1 MAMLV
6 IAGFAAAARGQS
18 QELSA
23 AFEKGEAF
31 RAKGQF
37 REAIPHLE
45 TAMRLAIQAY
55 GENGKD
61 TSTIQVCLANAY
73 RDAARYREAEG
84 LYQRSLRTR
93 EAQYGPN
100 TLKAADVLNS
110 LANLYVMTARYKEAQ
125 PLYQRSLT
133 IKEGLLGANHLDVGL
148 TVSNLAIVADKL
160 GNDSESERLFLR
172 ALRIKESQPQ
182 RNELSIANTQY
193 SLASL
198 YFTKDRFAEAES
210 YFKKSLATREAQLGR
225 DHPDVALN
233 LSELG
238 RLASAQ
244 ARYQEAEPYLQRSLQ
259 IREAKLGPNHP
270 TVALSLS
277 GLATLALKL
286 GQYDRVEPLLL
297 RSIRINEAAYGANH
311 VGAAASRLVLAN
323 FYRVNGAT
331 EKAEPLF
338 NQALPV
344 QEAHYGADHFLI
356 ATTLSHRGL
365 LYLQLDRPQ
374 LADADFQ
381 RGLRILERQYGQQH
395 SSVALML
402 HYLGLAAWA
411 RGANPEALDY
421 FSRSMKIAE
430 AVLGPEHPEVIRSLQ
445 LQAMAAGAQS
455 NWTEA
460 AATVDRSRRAVR
472 RHVAKVLP
480 ALSETEQ
487 LTYLQHIDVEHFHKA
502 LTVAWHRKD
511 DVAAVAQS
519 AAWVLNGKAITQQ
532 VLVEQAYQTR
542 DRKDTASGG
551 LSDQLTAVRKQLA
564 AQMLDPDLPGSE
576 SARRQ
581 RSDQLRQQ
589 EANLARQLAQVT
601 GRPQAEDP
609 WIETGALRAAI
620 PNDAIYVD
628 VFRVELR
635 GFRGGE
641 QDPGPR
647 FLAWII
653 PPANQGTPELID
665 LGEAAPIEAAVKTL
679 RQELAAS
686 GQAIQDK
693 GEQAAEK
700 ALRPALEALSKL
712 VLEPMKASL
721 ASKSQW
727 IISPD
732 GALWLVPWEAM
743 AWDEG
748 YVTEKHQVSYVVSGR
763 DLVLPPP
770 KHPKTNSPMMMAN
783 PDFDLGI
790 AQTKAATQKL
800 LTEVQ
805 SRSLLRTPTRSL
817 QLGTVQRLP
826 GTAREAEAVKP
837 NLQRYTGVAPIL
849 YSDQYALEGIF
860 KVFAR
865 PQVAVISTHGF
876 FLEDQ
881 QSVPAGKTALTDPL
895 LARDRTGQPLENPLL
910 RCGLL
915 LAGVNHRAQ
924 SNDPTVDDGVL
935 TGLEIVSTDLR
946 GTKLVVLS
954 ACETGL
960 GDIRNGEG
968 VAGLRQA
975 FQLAGAQTV
984 ASTLWQIPDVES
996 ARLISDFFENLAN
1009 GQVPGEALRNSQIK
1023 QIESRRGRFGA
1034 AHPFFWAAYTLT
1046 GKPGV

>member
-1 MAMLV
+1 MLV
-6 IAGFAAAARGQS
+6 VAGFATTACGQS

-23 AFEKGEAF
+23 AFERGEAF

-61 TSTIQVCLANAY
+61 TSTIQLGLANAY

-100 TLKAADVLNS
+100 TLKSAEVINS

-125 PLYQRSLT
+125 PLYQRSLN
-133 IKEGLLGANHLDVGL
+133 IFEGVQGANHLDVGL
-148 TVSNLAIVADKL
+148 TVSNLAIVAEKL
-160 GNDSESERLFLR
+160 GNYGESEKLFLR
-172 ALRIKESQPQ
+172 ALRIKESQPK

-198 YFTKDRFAEAES
+198 YAAQDRHAEAES
-210 YFKKSLATREAQLGR
+210 YFKKSLVTRQAQLGA

-233 LSELG
+233 LNELG
-238 RLASAQ
+238 RLAYIQ

-270 TVALSLS
+270 TVAMSLNA
-277 GLATLALKL
+277 LASLAVKL
-286 GQYDRVEPLLL
+286 GQYERVEPLLL
-297 RSIRINEAAYGANH
+297 RNIRINEAVYGANH
-311 VGAAASRLVLAN
+311 VGAAASWLTLAN
-323 FYRVNGAT
+323 FYRISGSM
-331 EKAEPLF
+331 EKSEPLF
-338 NQALPV
+338 GRALPV
-344 QEAHYGADHFLI
+344 LETHYGADHPNV
-356 ATTLSHRGL
+356 AAPLSHRGL

-381 RGLRILERQYGQQH
+381 RALRILERQHGQQH
-395 SSVALML
+395 SSVASML
-402 HYLGLAAWA
+402 HYLGIAAWA
-411 RGANPEALDY
+411 RGENPQAIDY
-421 FSRSMKIAE
+421 FTRSMKIAE
-430 AVLGPEHPEVIRSLQ
+430 GVLGPEHPEVIRSLQ
-445 LQAMAAGAQS
+445 YQAMTAAAQGDW
-455 NWTEA
+455 NEA
-460 AATVDRSRRAVR
+460 ARTVDRSRRIVR

-480 ALSETEQ
+480 ALSESEQ
-487 LTYLQHIDVEHFHKA
+487 LTYLQHIDVDHFHKA

-511 DVAAVAQS
+511 DSAAVAQS

-532 VLVEQAYQTR
+532 VLVEQAYQAR
-542 DRKDTASGG
+542 DRKDAASGG

-564 AQMLDPDLPGSE
+564 SLMLDPDQPGSA
-576 SARRQ
+576 SDRRQ
-581 RSDQLRQQ
+581 RTEQLRQQ

-601 GRPQAEDP
+601 GRPQADDP
-609 WIETGALRAAI
+609 WIDTGALRAALA
-620 PNDAIYVD
+620 NDSVYVD

-641 QDPGPR
+641 NDPGPHY
-647 FLAWII
+647 LAWII

-665 LGEAAPIEAAVKTL
+665 LGEAAAIDAAVKTL

-686 GQAIQDK
+686 GKAIQDQ

-712 VLEPMKASL
+712 VLEPMKAKL
-721 ASKSQW
+721 AAKSQW
-727 IISPD
+727 IVSPD
-732 GALWLVPWEAM
+732 GALWLVPWEAL

-748 YVTEKHQVSYVVSGR
+748 YVTEKHRVSYVVSGR
-763 DLVLPPP
+763 DLVLPAP

-805 SRSLLRTPTRSL
+805 SRNLLRTPTRSL
-817 QLGTVQRLP
+817 QLGAVQRLP

-881 QSVPAGKTALTDPL
+881 QSVPAGNSTLIDPL
-895 LARDRTGQPLENPLL
+895 QARDRAGQPLENPLL

-924 SNDPTVDDGVL
+924 SSDPTVDDGVL

-1009 GQVPGEALRNSQIK
+1009 GQVPGDALRNSQIK